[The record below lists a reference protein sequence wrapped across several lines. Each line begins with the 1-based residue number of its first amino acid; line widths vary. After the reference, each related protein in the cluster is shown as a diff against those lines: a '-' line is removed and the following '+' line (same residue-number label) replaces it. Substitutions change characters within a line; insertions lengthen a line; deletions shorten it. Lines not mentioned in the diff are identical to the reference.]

1 MVVVVVAVV
10 AEPLVAVV
18 VVMGSLCP
26 VVHRQGPPVVVVAV
40 VAEPL
45 VVVVVVLV
53 LMGSQC
59 PVRGQAAQVQSWRE
73 PRGPRRHLGPA

>member
-45 VVVVVVLV
+45 VVVVVVL
-53 LMGSQC
+53 MGSQC